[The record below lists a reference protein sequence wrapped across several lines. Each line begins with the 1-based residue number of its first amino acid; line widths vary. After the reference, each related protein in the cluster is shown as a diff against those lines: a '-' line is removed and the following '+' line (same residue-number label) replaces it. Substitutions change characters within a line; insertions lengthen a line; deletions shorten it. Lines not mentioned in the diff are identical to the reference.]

1 MEKKCSICKLELPFE
16 NFSKD
21 KRNKTGYGNRCKS
34 CYSEYCKKRLEDPE
48 KRKHRRK
55 SQNENYLHNHYNN
68 EESLKKDRE
77 RKLRY
82 YHNAIQDELKKFEF
96 SIRSLVRN
104 RIKGKGFKKSSDTLS
119 ILGTTWDNLKVYF
132 EQRFTNEMT
141 WENYGTYWE
150 IDHILPVNTAKTQED
165 IIRLNHYTNLQP
177 LMISEN
183 RSKKDSI
190 TEMGK
195 LKELFPFDEIKIN
208 HN

>member
-1 MEKKCSICKLELPFE
+1 MKKKCSICKLELPFE

-34 CYSEYCKKRLEDPE
+34 CYNEYSKKRLEDPE

-82 YHNAIQDELKKFEF
+82 CHNAIQDDLKKFEF
-96 SIRSLVRN
+96 RVRSLVRN

-119 ILGTTWDNLKVYF
+119 ILGTTWENVKIHFETYF
-132 EQRFTNEMT
+132 NDYINWNNM
-141 WENYGTYWE
+141 GDWE
-150 IDHILPVNTAKTQED
+150 IDHIIPISSAITPDDV
-165 IIRLNHYTNLQP
+165 IRLCHYTNLQP
-177 LMISEN
+177 L
-183 RSKKDSI
+183 
-190 TEMGK
+190 
-195 LKELFPFDEIKIN
+195 LKEDNRKKSDKII
-208 HN
+208 